1 MTPRPAPPA
10 PAPAPASPNARAV
23 PLHRSVAAKALLVL
37 TLVVVAV
44 TLVTGY
50 YALRGARSLLK
61 GQLSERGLVLARN
74 LAINSGY
81 GVFTEDLLTLNR
93 LLDGVMAEPD
103 VLFAVI
109 TDKDGK
115 PLARRVRGGQ
125 DAALAGVQSRL
136 PGADAEAVS
145 TERTGEDEFL
155 LLSAPVRTRE
165 SVIADQEETFLIG
178 FLDLGF
184 SPDERL
190 EIPRE
195 ERTEFRGM
203 VHLGL
208 STADIAAGMGEVTR
222 RVVVL
227 TLIVILAGIVIS
239 ALLVRLLTKPLL
251 AMTHVTA
258 QVARGDL
265 SAKMDVRGGDEVALL
280 GTAFNRMT
288 DALHARDDEIRRS
301 HERLAAANRELGDLN
316 AHLEERVAQRT
327 RELEAS
333 NRELVLATE
342 RKSRFMANLAHELRT
357 PLNSVIGFS
366 EALRDGLLGE
376 LTEKQLRYVENI
388 VTGGRHILEMSGG
401 ILDLAKI
408 EAGSV
413 EVRLEPLDVAQALH
427 EIVTITEPQ
436 AARKGLTVKVA
447 LGGLDGRRAYVAD
460 RGKFKQVL
468 YNLVSNAIKFSPR
481 GTAIE
486 VAAHTRNDHLEVRVS
501 DHGPGVPE
509 AAREEIFE
517 EFRQLEPDEAAGGSG
532 LGLSIS
538 RKLVELHG
546 GRIRV
551 SDTDGGGATFTVELP
566 ENPPPPPGS
575 SPAA

>member
-1 MTPRPAPPA
+1 MTPRATPSAPTAAPPGD
-10 PAPAPASPNARAV
+10 RAV

-37 TLVVVAV
+37 TLVVVVV

-50 YALRGARSLLK
+50 YSLRGARALLAD
-61 GQLSERGLVLARN
+61 QLSERGLVLARN

-136 PGADAEAVS
+136 PVGDAEAVS
-145 TERTGEDEFL
+145 TERAGADEFL

-195 ERTEFRGM
+195 ERTEFRGK

-208 STADIAAGMGEVTR
+208 STADIAAGMGDVTR
-222 RVVVL
+222 RVVML
-227 TLIVILAGIVIS
+227 TLIVILAGILIS

-265 SAKMDVRGGDEVALL
+265 SAKMDVKGGDEVALL

-288 DALHARDDEIRRS
+288 DALHARDEEIRRS

-366 EALRDGLLGE
+366 EALRDGLLGA
-376 LTEKQLRYVENI
+376 LTDKQLRYVENI

-413 EVRLEPLDVAQALH
+413 EVRLEPLDVAHALH

-436 AARKGLTVKVA
+436 ASRKGLTVKVA
-447 LGGLDGRRAYVAD
+447 LGGLDTRRTYVAD

-468 YNLVSNAIKFSPR
+468 YNLVSNAIKFSPQ
-481 GTAIE
+481 GAAIE
-486 VAAHTRNDHLEVRVS
+486 VAARTRNDHLEVGVS

-517 EFRQLEPDEAAGGSG
+517 EFRQLEPDESAGGSG

-551 SDTDGGGATFTVELP
+551 SDTNGGGATFTVELP

-575 SPAA
+575 GPAA